1 MTFKALRVDK
11 AGDGVTA
18 DFVEMTEDDLM
29 AGDVTVKVTHST
41 VNYKDGLVVTGR
53 PGVVQRYPMIGG
65 VDLAGIVES
74 SAHHGVRPGDE
85 VVVNGYGLS
94 QTHFGG
100 YAEKARLPGE
110 WLVKLPA
117 GLSRAEAMAI
127 GTAGYTAMLSV
138 LALERQGARPS
149 DGPVLVTGAAGGL
162 GSIAVAL
169 LAVAGWKVVAST
181 GRPTEADYLR
191 DLGAEEILDR
201 AELSAPGRPLG
212 KERWAAVVDSVGS
225 HTLVNALAGL
235 KRNGVAAACGLAQGM
250 DLPGTVAPF
259 ILRGV
264 QLIGIDSVWQ
274 GMDRRLEAWTRL
286 ARDLD
291 RQKLASLTKTIPF
304 ADVKEAGADILA
316 GKVRGRLVVE
326 IV

>member
-11 AGDGVTA
+11 AGERATV
-18 DFVEMTEDDLM
+18 DFVEMAEQDLM
-29 AGDVTVKVTHST
+29 PGDVTVRVTHST

-53 PGVVQRYPMIGG
+53 PGVVQRYPMVGG
-65 VDLAGIVES
+65 VDLAGVVES
-74 SAHHGVRPGDE
+74 SVHQGIRAGDE
-85 VVVNGYGLS
+85 VIVNGYGLS

-110 WLVKLPA
+110 WLVKLPP

-138 LALERQGARPS
+138 LALERQGVRPEE
-149 DGPVLVTGAAGGL
+149 GLALVTGAAGGL

-169 LAVAGWKVVAST
+169 LAAAGWKVVAST
-181 GRPTEADYLR
+181 GRSSEADYLR
-191 DLGAEEILDR
+191 ALGAEEILDR

-225 HTLVNALAGL
+225 HTLANALAGL
-235 KRNGVAAACGLAQGM
+235 KRNGVAIACGLAQGM

-291 RQKLASLTKTIPF
+291 RQKLASLTSTIPF
-304 ADVKEAGADILA
+304 AQVKQAGADVLA

-326 IV
+326 IG